1 MPRGQVDLGARV
13 AVRIEKFAEVGVAF
27 GKGIALA
34 EFCILAVNFCGIVFF
49 VFFFP
54 LMLAPFFGSIVIAL
68 LLVNFFLHFIVLYH
82 SFKPYDFMTYLGL
95 GGLTS
100 PFFVNLTSFTLL
112 AAPLNVTFISMSEYT
127 LS

>member
-1 MPRGQVDLGARV
+1 M
-13 AVRIEKFAEVGVAF
+13 AF

-54 LMLAPFFGSIVIAL
+54 LMLAPFFGSILIAL

-82 SFKPYDFMTYLGL
+82 SFKPFATAAKTFAAVD
-95 GGLTS
+95 S
-100 PFFVNLTSFTLL
+100 P
-112 AAPLNVTFISMSEYT
+112 AALW
-127 LS
+127 